1 MCPGGDVSG
10 AVATVPRNAYENLLS
25 AAAGPRDMTSSLTS
39 RSQTAATAS
48 SANYVNV

>member
-1 MCPGGDVSG
+1 MCPGSDVSG
-10 AVATVPRNAYENLLS
+10 AVATVPRNAYENVLS
-25 AAAGPRDMTSSLTS
+25 AAGPRDMTSSLTS